1 VWPKCHSGDVIIF
14 RRHRPR
20 WSKPRY
26 EEFGKINLLRRLA
39 SSVWFLV
46 FSFSIY
52 FVYVCSN
59 LAADVI
65 WRSMKP
71 LLESFARSNSVFGAS
86 ELRKKMEL
94 EKSGVS

>member
-1 VWPKCHSGDVIIF
+1 M
-14 RRHRPR
+14 
-20 WSKPRY
+20 
-26 EEFGKINLLRRLA
+26 
-39 SSVWFLV
+39 WFLV

-71 LLESFARSNSVFGAS
+71 LLESFASSNTVFGAS
-86 ELRKKMEL
+86 ELRKKVEL
-94 EKSGVS
+94 EKSEVPKKLSLGRHENDRISEACVTHLLMLCNDDNSYIRYE

>member
-1 VWPKCHSGDVIIF
+1 M
-14 RRHRPR
+14 
-20 WSKPRY
+20 
-26 EEFGKINLLRRLA
+26 
-39 SSVWFLV
+39 WFLV

-52 FVYVCSN
+52 

-71 LLESFARSNSVFGAS
+71 LLESFARSNSVLGAS
-86 ELRKKMEL
+86 ELRKKVEL